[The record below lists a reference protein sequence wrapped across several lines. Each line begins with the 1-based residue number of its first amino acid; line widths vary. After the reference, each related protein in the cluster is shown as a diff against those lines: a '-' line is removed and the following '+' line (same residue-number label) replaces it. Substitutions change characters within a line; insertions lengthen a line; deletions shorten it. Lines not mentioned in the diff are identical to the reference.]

1 MRSKLKSSLRNK
13 TESQSKFWVVGIV
26 LFGLLTVPMFAKS
39 QFLDTIQTSLTHKP
53 RLDFKLESRNSFFAN
68 EWAMIGGARIG
79 LDYNHTFKLGLGYSW
94 LRKEIQHSIT
104 ISDKSTNADYFFHY
118 GVAYA
123 EYTFYNVK
131 PFSMSIYAS
140 VGGGRSWDR
149 YIDNSGKRQT
159 ANSAFVL
166 VYEPYM
172 TGMVDV
178 LRYFSVGAGMGFRLV
193 ATKSDFSRS
202 RLNTLIYVFKLQI
215 KVGDLLDDTVR
226 K

>member
-1 MRSKLKSSLRNK
+1 
-13 TESQSKFWVVGIV
+13 
-26 LFGLLTVPMFAKS
+26 
-39 QFLDTIQTSLTHKP
+39 
-53 RLDFKLESRNSFFAN
+53 
-68 EWAMIGGARIG
+68 
-79 LDYNHTFKLGLGYSW
+79 
-94 LRKEIQHSIT
+94 
-104 ISDKSTNADYFFHY
+104 
-118 GVAYA
+118 
-123 EYTFYNVK
+123 
-131 PFSMSIYAS
+131 

-149 YIDNSGKRQT
+149 YIDALGERQT

-178 LRYFSVGAGMGFRLV
+178 LKYFSVGAGMGFRLV
-193 ATKSDFSRS
+193 ATKSEFSRS